1 MASQRGVIMKAILA
15 HAHGEIEMSRANI
28 EVYLNA
34 SVGIGEH
41 SDITGAVMLEL
52 DKIAQYE
59 DQIQVLDKYF
69 KA

>member
-15 HAHGEIEMSRANI
+15 HAHGEIEMCRANI

-41 SDITGAVMLEL
+41 TDITGAVMAEL
-52 DKIAQYE
+52 DKMAQYE
-59 DQIQVLDKYF
+59 AQIEVLDKYF

>member
-1 MASQRGVIMKAILA
+1 MASQRQLLMKALTV
-15 HAHGEIEMSRANI
+15 HAHGEIEMCRANI

-41 SDITGAVMLEL
+41 SDITGAIAGEL
-52 DKIAQYE
+52 DKIARYE
-59 DQIQVLDKYF
+59 DQIHVLDKYF